1 MLVQDVH
8 YKNCNKKYKSGK
20 GLKNLLCTKHKEKN
34 TRKPLVCKNC
44 SKSFFD
50 KQTFDNHMR
59 LYHEKPRLTCSRC
72 GAEFAYASSHYR
84 HEKVCLKK
92 QYQHDERV
100 IFLCKD
106 VLSGKKCRTIK
117 DCREHFLS
125 HHSNRNC
132 MWKSCGKS
140 FKYRSSRNYH
150 VKFVCK
156 KWML

>member
-59 LYHEKPRLTCSRC
+59 LYHEKPRLTCSQC

-132 MWKSCGKS
+132 M
-140 FKYRSSRNYH
+140 
-150 VKFVCK
+150 
-156 KWML
+156 